1 MTINEE
7 QEHIQKA
14 LHPTPSAP
22 VKRKS
27 VFPYALLGGV
37 LGSVLTV
44 GAMQLPL
51 LDQHN
56 DNAGTVT
63 TVNDSKDSY
72 NVSKTSNQKNLADMI
87 DQISPAIVGVINMQ
101 KADSSNPFAPA
112 QSKEQETGTGSGV
125 IYQADN
131 NASYIVTNNHVVEGA
146 TNIKVQL
153 STGKQYDAELIGTDA
168 LTDIAVLK
176 VNNQL
181 NIKPV
186 TFGDSSG
193 IRTGDT
199 VYAIGNPL
207 GLDFANSVTEGIVSA
222 KERTMDVSTSAGTS
236 SVKAIQTDAA
246 INPGNSGGAL
256 LNAGGQLIGINS
268 MKISSTEVEGIGFA
282 IPSNDVKTIIEQIVK
297 NGKVIRPYMGLALTS
312 ADSIPTQYLNEL
324 GIDSNKGVIVAQTD
338 DYAGKVFDEGDLIT
352 EVDGEKVASDSE
364 LKSYIYQNKKA
375 GDTVKFTIIR
385 DGSTKEVELTLR
397 STKDQT
403 N

>member
-1 MTINEE
+1 MSNFEE
-7 QEHIQKA
+7 HEQQYTA
-14 LHPTPSAP
+14 PYAQQP

-27 VFPYALLGGV
+27 AFPQALLGGV
-37 LGSVLTV
+37 LGSALTI
-44 GAMQLPL
+44 GAMQLPFIN
-51 LDQHN
+51 HTSN
-56 DNAGTVT
+56 NGGTVT
-63 TVNDSKDSY
+63 TTNSKDY
-72 NVSKTSNQKNLADMI
+72 NLSKTSANSSFADTI
-87 DQISPAIVGVINMQ
+87 DKISPAIVGVINMQ
-101 KADSSNPFAPA
+101 KASSNPFSPS
-112 QSKEQETGTGSGV
+112 QSTEEETGTGSGV
-125 IYQADN
+125 IYQAADN
-131 NASYIVTNNHVVEGA
+131 VSYIVTNNHVVEGA
-146 TNIKVQL
+146 SDIKVQL

-176 VNNQL
+176 VKGNL
-181 NIKPV
+181 HITPV
-186 TFGDSSG
+186 PFGDSSS

-256 LNAGGQLIGINS
+256 LNTKGQLIGINS

-282 IPSNDVKTIIEQIVK
+282 IPANDVKTIIKQIVK

-312 ADSIPTQYLNEL
+312 ADSIPTQYLQEM
-324 GIDSNKGVIVAQTD
+324 GISSNKGVIVAQTD
-338 DYAGKVFDEGDLIT
+338 DYAGKVFNEGDLIT
-352 EVDGEKVASDSE
+352 KVDNQAVASDSE
-364 LKSYIYQNKKA
+364 LKSYIYQNKKS
-375 GDTVKFTIIR
+375 GDTVKFTIVR
-385 DGSTKEVELTLR
+385 GGHTKDVELMLR